1 MSGFP
6 KPSFQWFCKRPKVLL
21 EYVFFHTEI
30 NKSTM
35 QQSRLNPS
43 EARFQE
49 SFLRFSGKSLVKKIF
64 LKTKNVY
71 QSVDAIVLSEE
82 ARNVTE
88 NTISKQVQLIKTSE
102 FHVWF
107 MAHSLSLNQVLS
119 SLPLFLKISWN
130 QPQET
135 LKLHSSLGHLRLLRG
150 TLPQRDKF
158 SFCICS

>member
-1 MSGFP
+1 
-6 KPSFQWFCKRPKVLL
+6 
-21 EYVFFHTEI
+21 
-30 NKSTM
+30 M

-43 EARFQE
+43 EARFQK

-102 FHVWF
+102 FHV
-107 MAHSLSLNQVLS
+107 
-119 SLPLFLKISWN
+119 
-130 QPQET
+130 
-135 LKLHSSLGHLRLLRG
+135 
-150 TLPQRDKF
+150 
-158 SFCICS
+158 